1 MNTVT
6 TKESLYGVF
15 DKLSGHVTQ
24 FFTRSSDAIAVR
36 DIIFTLRYPLKDTV
50 LLKFGDFE
58 TSIPADSP
66 IENVL
71 DCFTKSDWNLKIV
84 PWDTYKLPE
93 TTAEALAPLGLSPDE
108 VKKISEEKINKIENM
123 R

>member
-6 TKESLYGVF
+6 TKESLYAVF
-15 DKLSGHVTQ
+15 DKLSGHITQ

-50 LLKFGDFE
+50 LLKFGDYE
-58 TSIPADSP
+58 ITVPASDP
-66 IENVL
+66 VQNVL
-71 DCFTKSDWNLKIV
+71 DCFSKFEWNLKIV
-84 PWDTYKLPE
+84 PWDSYKLPE
-93 TTAEALAPLGLSPDE
+93 TTAEALAPLGLSPEE